1 MGSRLSQQLCCVP
14 CERCREQEAAN
25 TEPGETKPI
34 LQSPRDTGTFLDT
47 QPSSPALK
55 VPSQGSKELG
65 QERQRSAE
73 ALEENGEPCCAA
85 EGWEPAWNPMDF
97 FMAPA
102 DEEGEGEVED
112 STLQQEKVGK
122 AEEEMKPVPGVPVG
136 AELVAEEEQPGPEG
150 ALCAGITLQEGNL
163 SPTELPGEA
172 EPGQGCETEPP
183 TGILLGSDLVLCA
196 MQVAGQP
203 GGAQTSPQPAQ
214 RAELTCLVQAMSVL
228 TLQSPNKVMAR
239 GVAELCSVSPVSWEP
254 LCPQWGSLEPPNHLL
269 ELSKKGR
276 EGTVSPA
283 QGLQGTVCL
292 QDSLSLAQGTVS
304 LAQGVQDNVSPA
316 QDLQD
321 SVSPAQGLSP
331 AQDLQGT
338 VSPAQGLQGTVCLQD
353 SVSPAQGTV
362 SLAQDL
368 QDSVSPAQGT
378 VSPAGLSKILQQPQ
392 DGALCGSRGCPPRA
406 EAELQNGIVQAALE
420 LPEEPAGFV
429 PVPEFPPVAPSLPE
443 GFGGSG
449 EVKAENAGV

>member
-1 MGSRLSQQLCCVP
+1 MGSRLSRQLCCVP

-203 GGAQTSPQPAQ
+203 GGAQTSPQSAQ

-239 GVAELCSVSPVSWEP
+239 GVAELCSISPVSWEP

-269 ELSKKGR
+269 ELLKKGR
-276 EGTVSPA
+276 EDSVSPA
-283 QGLQGTVCL
+283 QDLQGTVCL

-304 LAQGVQDNVSPA
+304 LAQGVQDSVSPA
-316 QDLQD
+316 QD
-321 SVSPAQGLSP
+321 SLSP

-338 VSPAQGLQGTVCLQD
+338 VSPAQG
-353 SVSPAQGTV
+353 
-362 SLAQDL
+362 
-368 QDSVSPAQGT
+368 T
-378 VSPAGLSKILQQPQ
+378 VSPAGLSKMLQQPQ
-392 DGALCGSRGCPPRA
+392 DGALCGSRGCPPGA
-406 EAELQNGIVQAALE
+406 EAELQNGIVHPALE
-420 LPEEPAGFV
+420 LPGEPAGFV

-449 EVKAENAGV
+449 EVKAENAEV